1 MIARMGRA
9 AKSMG
14 PEFAR
19 RDREGARGA
28 STTARRDHGPMRST
42 DGGTSAGDEGIRVV
56 TRRAGGAVMTK
67 NSLLIALAAAAIL
80 LMAATPGGATIVS
93 PPSDDAGTS
102 QESPNGN
109 TGSLYL
115 IWVRNANGAGGAIW
129 QMDGLFRFDL
139 SEMPA
144 AWPVTSAHLYIYYHG
159 WWDNNP
165 AGHALPAFRITSAW
179 SESTVTWNNAPPSV
193 AGATSTA
200 TVPGAGG
207 QWMVWDVTA
216 DVQVFAGGTPN
227 YGWRITDPVYWGG
240 EHPRHEA
247 PQQGVHSEHSVQPA
261 VSGGIPRLAEPCPGD
276 DLGACE
282 GPLQVVTCS

>member
-1 MIARMGRA
+1 
-9 AKSMG
+9 
-14 PEFAR
+14 
-19 RDREGARGA
+19 
-28 STTARRDHGPMRST
+28 
-42 DGGTSAGDEGIRVV
+42 
-56 TRRAGGAVMTK
+56 MTK

-216 DVQVFAGGTPN
+216 DVQAVAGGTPN
-227 YGWRITDPVYWGG
+227 SGWRIPDPVSWGG
-240 EHPRHEA
+240 GSIPVTRLRSKEYTQSTPYNLPYLE
-247 PQQGVHSEHSVQPA
+247 
-261 VSGGIPRLAEPCPGD
+261 VSPDWQNPVRETTWGRVKALFR
-276 DLGACE
+276 
-282 GPLQVVTCS
+282 